1 MRAVINF
8 FGEIKLELDRVTWP
22 TRNET
27 IKLTLI
33 VFAVSVIIGV
43 YVGGLDYTFTRIL
56 GLIVAK

>member
-43 YVGGLDYTFTRIL
+43 YVGGLDYNFTRIL